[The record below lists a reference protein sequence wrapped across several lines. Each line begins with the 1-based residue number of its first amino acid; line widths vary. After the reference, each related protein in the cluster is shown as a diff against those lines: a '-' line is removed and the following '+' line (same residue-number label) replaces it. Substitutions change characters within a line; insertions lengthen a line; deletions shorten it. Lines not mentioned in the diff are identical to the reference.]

1 MAIFDCFQYF
11 NEEHI
16 ADLRFNVLNEF
27 VKTFVIVEST
37 VNHQGKPKKL
47 HFDIEKYKKFW
58 ANSFNF
64 KGKSTREDFWYA
76 YVAQNI
82 LVLISEFSTST

>member
-16 ADLRFNVLNEF
+16 AEIRFNILNRF
-27 VKTFVIVEST
+27 VDSFVVVEST

-47 HFDIEKYKKFW
+47 NFDVSKYKKF
-58 ANSFNF
+58 
-64 KGKSTREDFWYA
+64 
-76 YVAQNI
+76 
-82 LVLISEFSTST
+82 